1 MSTFRTLLVGAAL
14 AWTAAVHAFPTKP
27 VRIVVGFPAGGP
39 LDQHARLLTDK
50 LQAVL
55 GQPVVVDYKA
65 GAGGT
70 VGAQDVMKAPPD
82 GHTLMLA
89 NTGVMVINPALYSRL
104 PYATLKDFTPIAR
117 TAMQPLALLVN
128 PNVPAK
134 NLQEFMAYAKS
145 KPGQINYGSAGNGG
159 ISHLVPEMF
168 KTATGLF
175 MVHIPYRGSAP
186 AFTDLMGGQV
196 QFMAESIPQAAAYHK
211 QGKVRALA
219 VTSRERNP
227 ALPEVP
233 TVIESGLKG
242 FEVVGFYGFLA
253 PAGTPKDVVAKLS
266 DAFGQV
272 MQSPEV
278 KSRMVSQGADP
289 AFLGAD
295 DFAKFLASEMPRWAD
310 AVKKSGAKLRMP
322 MSFTWATRAASHS
335 AWLHTMATQPRR
347 RAVSRHPSHSVSSSR
362 ARGMCAAVACAPASA
377 SGLKDENSGGTAWPC
392 HSRAAVSPTTRPVVS
407 SCPGVG
413 LISMF
418 RK

>member
-1 MSTFRTLLVGAAL
+1 MKLIRTCLAL
-14 AWTAAVHAFPTKP
+14 AAGVVLSLTAHAQAFPSKP
-27 VRIVVGFPAGGP
+27 VRIVIGFPAGGP

-50 LQAVL
+50 LQGVL
-55 GQPVVVDYKA
+55 GQPVVLDYKA

-70 VGAQDVMKAPPD
+70 VGAQDVMKATPD

-89 NTGVMVINPALYSRL
+89 NTGVMVINPGLYSRL
-104 PYATLKDFTPIAR
+104 PYSTLKDFTPIAR

-134 NLQEFMAYAKS
+134 TLTEFMAYAKAR
-145 KPGQINYGSAGNGG
+145 PGQVNFGSAGNGG

-233 TVIESGLKG
+233 TVIESGIKG

-253 PAGTPKDVVAKLS
+253 PAGTPKEVVAKLS

-272 MQSPEV
+272 MQMPDV
-278 KSRMVSQGADP
+278 RNRMVSQGADP

-310 AVKKSGAKLRMP
+310 AVKKSGAK
-322 MSFTWATRAASHS
+322 
-335 AWLHTMATQPRR
+335 
-347 RAVSRHPSHSVSSSR
+347 V
-362 ARGMCAAVACAPASA
+362 
-377 SGLKDENSGGTAWPC
+377 D
-392 HSRAAVSPTTRPVVS
+392 
-407 SCPGVG
+407 
-413 LISMF
+413 
-418 RK
+418 